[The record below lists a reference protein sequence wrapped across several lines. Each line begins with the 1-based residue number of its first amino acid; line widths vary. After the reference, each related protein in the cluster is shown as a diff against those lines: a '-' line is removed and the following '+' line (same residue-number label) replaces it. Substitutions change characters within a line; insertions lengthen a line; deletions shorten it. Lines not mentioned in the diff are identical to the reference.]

1 MRGVC
6 GVSAAALVAFICLC
20 LPAAAQCPSSGYF
33 QANATQDVG
42 NFGATLNSTLCVSIT
57 TAPSQITLKS
67 TATAEILN
75 VAKLQQA
82 IVDRVAGSE
91 PCHATSMSGWD
102 ITAADVR
109 FLGSSSSPAVRVD
122 VVGRDCQ
129 ALKAAKVTYQAPL
142 NINLTNNVL
151 TASVDAANARVTSS
165 RVLLGLLR
173 GLISRKISERLNE
186 ALAQPIDL
194 NPHIPSYVRSL
205 EPSVSDVSISL
216 QSRKLTLKVSV
227 NGRLTKPVADRMLDE
242 TMRNRVVPPL
252 LRWIGRDSPMS

>member
-1 MRGVC
+1 MRMVC
-6 GVSAAALVAFICLC
+6 GVAASALMALALFCE
-20 LPAAAQCPSSGYF
+20 PAAAQCPGGYF
-33 QANATQDVG
+33 QANASQPVG
-42 NFGATLNSTLCVSIT
+42 NFGATLNSTVCVLIA
-57 TAPSQITLKS
+57 TAPTQISLKS
-67 TATAEILN
+67 TTTAEILN
-75 VAKLQQA
+75 VSKLQQA

-91 PCHATSMSGWD
+91 PCSPTSMSGWD

-109 FLGSSSSPAVRVD
+109 FLGSSSSSAIRVD

-129 ALKAAKVTYQAPL
+129 ALTAARVAYQAPL

-151 TASVDAANARVTSS
+151 TASVDDANARVTSS

-186 ALAQPIDL
+186 ALARPIDL

-205 EPSVSDVSISL
+205 EPSVSDVSIVL

-227 NGRLTKPVADRMLDE
+227 NGWLTKPVADKLLDE
-242 TMRNRVVPPL
+242 AVRDRVVPPL